1 MSPYHGTASLT
12 EQALWK
18 FGSGGY
24 LPRGKQQCT
33 SVLVEAVDPSTM
45 ASTLLSN
52 IYTVKMAPISLS
64 NTWKEFHN
72 LYMLWMCIW
81 MSPFCSTASLAE
93 QAFGSCLEFW
103 VWVPSEGLTTA
114 YCCSHPRWLPLHCQ
128 THMRCFTAFML
139 WMCTWMSHHNVT
151 ASIVGKAYGF
161 V

>member
-1 MSPYHGTASLT
+1 MAPTSLSNTYKVFHNLHMLWMYIRMSPYHGTASLT

-24 LPRGKQQCT
+24 RPRGKQQCT
-33 SVLVEAVDPSTM
+33 TCVLVEAVDPSTM

-72 LYMLWMCIW
+72 LHMLWMCIW

-93 QAFGSCLEFW
+93 QAFGSCLELW
-103 VWVPSEGLTTA
+103 VNLLSLT
-114 YCCSHPRWLPLHCQ
+114 
-128 THMRCFTAFML
+128 
-139 WMCTWMSHHNVT
+139 
-151 ASIVGKAYGF
+151 GKQ
-161 V
+161 